1 VVENSPEKIRLGGVG
16 KQLADNIEKLTGI
29 ETRSVNLGHIVRGGS
44 PTSFDRVLATRF
56 GVKAMEMVLK
66 GEFGHMVALRKG
78 EMSSVPLSMVGGKS
92 RPVPAKH
99 ELVLAA
105 KKIGVSFGI

>member
-1 VVENSPEKIRLGGVG
+1 MG
-16 KQLADNIEKLTGI
+16 KQLSENVEKLTGI

-66 GEFGHMVALRKG
+66 GEFGRMVALQKG
-78 EMSSVPLSMVGGKS
+78 EMASVPLSIVGGKS
-92 RPVPAKH
+92 RPVPPKD
-99 ELVLAA
+99 ELVMAA
-105 KKIGVSFGI
+105 KKIGVSFGV